1 MSARGLETLFA
12 THEARWTTHGWE
24 RTYQVMH
31 CAGDCDWRLRQKAL
45 MSDDHCYE
53 LHRAHVA
60 AEVRAWLAE
69 VLAGEG
75 LREAVARVV
84 SPDAAHPEDRQIAAD
99 FATAA
104 LTTVCEHLTNTGRV
118 GSEEGR

>member
-1 MSARGLETLFA
+1 MSENVRTLEDVLREHRFHKGRALCDCGIELGGTGHR
-12 THEARWTTHGWE
+12 TEA
-24 RTYQVMH
+24 
-31 CAGDCDWRLRQKAL
+31 
-45 MSDDHCYE
+45 
-53 LHRAHVA
+53 HRAHVA